1 LAQASLSS
9 GCFLAGRVQH
19 AKDMTLALTWLLVLG
34 SGLVALC
41 SADTLRG
48 SSGKNSPG
56 NDKPETM
63 LTDLETTASKIMP
76 GVTAEAVFPTVTVEG
91 AFKRLSKSYGG
102 AAMQSHAITVDRE
115 EIQRNFQGE
124 NSQAAVYGELIP
136 PSAAAMIEFAV
147 KHNPNIVWDGKEHK
161 RYEVNHGT
169 SEARPKFVDL
179 GSGFG
184 KISMLAAL
192 LGFDAA
198 GYELA
203 HPRIGEACK
212 AVGELAGKSGWQQQ
226 ALKVDQS
233 PAPREVCSS
242 DASQVHGQINFF
254 EGSFTHDSVK
264 LEDADVIFTDSVF
277 WDEGMMKALGEKASK
292 MKLGSIIFSYKAFP
306 GDAFESLES
315 LHLPTSWSSG
325 TPWKV
330 QKVVKK

>member
-9 GCFLAGRVQH
+9 GSFIVGHVQQALAM
-19 AKDMTLALTWLLVLG
+19 ALALTWLLVLG

-48 SSGKNSPG
+48 SSGKSSPG
-56 NDKPETM
+56 NDKMETM
-63 LTDLETTASKIMP
+63 LTDLQTTASKIMP
-76 GVTAEAVFPTVTVEG
+76 GVKVEDVFPTVEG
-91 AFKRLSKSYGG
+91 AFEGLSGSYDGV
-102 AAMQSHAITVDRE
+102 AMQSHAISVDGE
-115 EIQRNFQGE
+115 EIKRNFRGS

-147 KHNPNIVWDGKEHK
+147 KHNPNIVWDGKEHY

-169 SEARPKFVDL
+169 SESRPKFVDL

-212 AVGELAGKSGWQQQ
+212 AVGKLAGKSDWKQQ
-226 ALKVDQS
+226 ALEVDKS
-233 PAPREVCSS
+233 SAPHEVCSS
-242 DASQVHGQINFF
+242 DASQDHGQINFF

-277 WDEGMMKALGEKASK
+277 WDEEMMKALGEKASK
-292 MKLGSIIFSYKAFP
+292 MKPGSIIVSYKAFP
-306 GDAFESLES
+306 GDAFEKVQTLP
-315 LHLPTSWSSG
+315 LPTSWSSA
-325 TPWKV
+325 TAWQV
-330 QKVVKK
+330 QKVKK